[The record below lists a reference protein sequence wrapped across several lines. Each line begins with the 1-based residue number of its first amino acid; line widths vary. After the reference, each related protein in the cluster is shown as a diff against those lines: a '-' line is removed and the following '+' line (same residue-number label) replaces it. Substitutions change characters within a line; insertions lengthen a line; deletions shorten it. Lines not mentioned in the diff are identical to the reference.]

1 MPDFQERS
9 MRRLTLGL
17 TAFSIAALSVMATSA
32 VAQTAA
38 TPAEA
43 VSAGQFVDNL
53 ADKAFAVLKE
63 TSSKPAIKAKFRGML
78 KENFAVETAGA
89 RLIRR
94 YRNQITPAQLA
105 AYQAVL
111 PDYVVNIYADRLIN
125 YSDADVKIVR
135 TQAHG
140 ATGAFDVFT
149 RITVASKKPLDIIW
163 LVEKGSTGKWLVAN
177 VTVSGVNLSL
187 TQEADFSAIIAKQ
200 GFDGLVTLMKA
211 SNARTA

>member
-1 MPDFQERS
+1 
-9 MRRLTLGL
+9 MRRFTLGL
-17 TAFSIAALSVMATSA
+17 TSLIITAVALGVVAPVA
-32 VAQTAA
+32 AQTAA

-43 VSAGQFVDNL
+43 TAAGQFVANL
-53 ADKAFAVLKE
+53 SDKAFAVLKE

-78 KENFAVETAGA
+78 KENFAVDDAGA

-94 YRNQITPAQLA
+94 YRNQVTPAQLA

-125 YSDADVKIVR
+125 YSDAEVKIIR
-135 TQAHG
+135 SQPHG
-140 ATGAFDVFT
+140 PNGHVDVFT
-149 RITVASKKPLDIIW
+149 KIGVAGKAPFDIIW
-163 LVEKGSTGKWLVAN
+163 LVEKGPSGRWLVGN

-211 SNARTA
+211 SNAKS

>member
-1 MPDFQERS
+1 
-9 MRRLTLGL
+9 MRRFTLAL
-17 TAFSIAALSVMATSA
+17 TAFAIAAAPLGIAAPAS
-32 VAQTAA
+32 AQTAA
-38 TPAEA
+38 SPAEA
-43 VSAGQFVDNL
+43 TAAGDFVANL
-53 ADKAFAVLKE
+53 ADKAFAVLRE
-63 TSSKPAIKAKFRGML
+63 TSSKAAIKVKFRNML
-78 KENFAVETAGA
+78 KDNFAVEDAGA

-125 YSDADVKIVR
+125 YSDAEVKIVR
-135 TQAHG
+135 TQPHG
-140 ATGAFDVFT
+140 PTGNVDVFT
-149 RITVASKKPLDIIW
+149 RITVAGKAPFDIIW
-163 LVEKGSTGKWLVAN
+163 LVEKGASGKWLVAN

-211 SNARTA
+211 SNAKSA

>member
-1 MPDFQERS
+1 
-9 MRRLTLGL
+9 MRRFSLGL
-17 TAFSIAALSVMATSA
+17 TALAIIAAPIVAAPA

-43 VSAGQFVDNL
+43 ASAGQFISTLSDN
-53 ADKAFAVLKE
+53 AFAVLKE
-63 TSSKPAIKAKFRGML
+63 TSSKPAIKAKFRAML
-78 KENFAVETAGA
+78 KDNFAVEDAGA

-125 YSDADVKIVR
+125 YSDATVKIVR
-135 TQAHG
+135 TQPHG
-140 ATGAFDVFT
+140 STGGVDVFT
-149 RITVASKKPLDIIW
+149 KVEVAGKAPFDIIW
-163 LVEKGSTGKWLVAN
+163 YVQKGSSGKWLVGN

-187 TQEADFSAIIAKQ
+187 TQEADFSAIISKQ
-200 GFDGLVTLMKA
+200 GFDGLVALMKA
-211 SNARTA
+211 SNAKSA